1 MFLPLYCTE
10 GQLRMTFFP
19 PICSP
24 VAHLFWLLIGGG
36 GEKPPSPNFGVK
48 FGPDFSPP
56 FSSARQ
62 FSGVHFDTIL
72 DIIDTLLLEIMDH
85 DGFTDF

>member
-1 MFLPLYCTE
+1 MAP
-10 GQLRMTFFP
+10 
-19 PICSP
+19 
-24 VAHLFWLLIGGG
+24 LFWLLIGGG
-36 GEKPPSPNFGVK
+36 GKKPPSPNFGVK

-56 FSSARQ
+56 FSSGRQ